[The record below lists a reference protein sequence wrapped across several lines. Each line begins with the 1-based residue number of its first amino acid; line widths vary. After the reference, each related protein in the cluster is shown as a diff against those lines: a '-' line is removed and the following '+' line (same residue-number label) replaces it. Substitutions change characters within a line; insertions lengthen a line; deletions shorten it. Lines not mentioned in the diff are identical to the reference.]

1 MSKRTKLILIIVAF
15 AVAFIIAFQAFTI
28 YNMKKAQEEQFRSHI
43 AVAAQSFGEYKATGY
58 DFMYE
63 NALMELHSASSVAL
77 LLEEDDSY
85 KGLHG
90 VLLSIVGTHHSF
102 PEDLA
107 LFTDELYAILNHFSI
122 NHDTEDLYAK
132 LNDIDNTL
140 TAMMMER
147 AEKVE

>member
-1 MSKRTKLILIIVAF
+1 
-15 AVAFIIAFQAFTI
+15 
-28 YNMKKAQEEQFRSHI
+28 MKKAQEEQFRSHI
-43 AVAAQSFGEYKATGY
+43 ALAAQSFGEYKTTGY

-63 NALMELHSASSVAL
+63 DALMELHSASSVAL

-102 PEDLA
+102 PEDLV

-122 NHDTEDLYAK
+122 NHDAEDLYTKLKYIDKKFNELQTQEALKSYAK
-132 LNDIDNTL
+132 AHVNQI
-140 TAMMMER
+140 AQS
-147 AEKVE
+147 